1 MKNFKFEQI
10 KVLLILSFLI
20 LVLHFFIMFIGN
32 FPGGQYGMVPFILI
46 IGLPIYIIIL
56 IVILFLLNLF
66 KIILSPVKVA
76 LLYTII
82 YLFFFSIDGGLS
94 DQGMI
99 ELFVYPSIISLIGFL
114 AVNYLI
120 SEN

>member
-10 KVLLILSFLI
+10 EVLLILSFLI

-46 IGLPIYIIIL
+46 IGLPIYVIIL
-56 IVILFLLNLF
+56 IVVLFFLNLF
-66 KIILSPVKVA
+66 KINFSSVKVA

-82 YLFFFSIDGGLS
+82 YLLFFSIDGGLS
-94 DQGMI
+94 DQGMTQ
-99 ELFVYPSIISLIGFL
+99 LFVYPSIISLIGFL
-114 AVNYLI
+114 GVNYLI